1 MCPHC
6 RAFITTDDKIC
17 PYCDT
22 PVGPKAVD
30 RRDPGT
36 ILGGLVP
43 SGQFVTFTILTI
55 NVGLFIVTALASGG
69 SFMGISS
76 MALIKY
82 GGAYG
87 PFVFGN
93 GEWWRL
99 ITAGFLHGGILHILM
114 NSWALMD
121 VGSHCEAVFGQ
132 KRMITVYLLSTAGGF
147 FASMLWRAGLSIGA
161 SAGLFG
167 LIGAMIAIGF
177 VHKTYEA
184 QAIKSFYI
192 RWAVYGLLFGL
203 LPIPIDNAA
212 HIGGLATGFAVACLA
227 GTPKLLENHPKER
240 FWQGIMIVTLLTTAY
255 CFAKMVQ
262 SLTMP
267 KGF

>member
-1 MCPHC
+1 M
-6 RAFITTDDKIC
+6 
-17 PYCDT
+17 
-22 PVGPKAVD
+22 D
-30 RRDPGT
+30 RRDAGA
-36 ILGGLVP
+36 LMGGLIP
-43 SGQFVTFTILTI
+43 SGQFVTYTILTI
-55 NVGLFIVTALASGG
+55 NVGLFIVTVLASGG
-69 SFMGISS
+69 SFMGISPE
-76 MALIKY
+76 ALVKY

-87 PFVFGN
+87 RNIFLG

-99 ITAGFLHGGILHILM
+99 ITAGFLHGGLLHIAM

-121 VGSHCEAVFGQ
+121 VGSHCESVFGQ
-132 KRMITVYLLSTAGGF
+132 KRMVTIYLLSTAGGF
-147 FASMLWRAGLSIGA
+147 FASMMWRAGLSIGA

-212 HIGGLATGFAVACLA
+212 HIGGLVTGFVIAYFA

-240 FWQGIMIVTLLTTAY
+240 FWQGVMIVTLIVTAY
-255 CFAKMVQ
+255 CFAKMAMFLMKPQ
-262 SLTMP
+262 L
-267 KGF
+267 F